1 MCNISSRVEK
11 TLLLKSVTRN
21 AKLVKLIVLVI
32 VALIVFMIVG
42 WVYNK
47 MTLDKRNCTTMDN
60 LYKDFPLLST
70 LNVTNEQFSYNLRDY
85 YVKTAYNC
93 CTAGEYKNDFVNVC
107 ALKNCIRQGARCL
120 DFEIYSVDD
129 KPVISVSSVDD
140 FSVKETY
147 NSVPFGTAMGVIA
160 DYAFSGSTCPCPG
173 DPLIIHLRIMS
184 NNKAIYTEM
193 ANNLYNTLE
202 NRLLGK
208 QYSYENQGKNIGSS
222 PLKDFLEK
230 VIVVADKTNALFED
244 TALDEYVNIA
254 SNSVFMRA
262 LRYYD
267 VKSTPDM
274 QELIEFNKKN
284 MTIAMPDLSPYTENP
299 SASLAMKYG
308 CQMVAMAFQ
317 DFDTNMEYYDE
328 FFDDAGSAFVLK
340 PVSLRYV
347 PVTINVPSPPPE
359 AYSYKERSVESDYY
373 SFTI

>member
-1 MCNISSRVEK
+1 MVEK
-11 TLLLKSVTRN
+11 SLLLKSVTRN

-47 MTLDKRNCTTMDN
+47 MTLDKRNCKTMNN

-120 DFEIYSVDD
+120 DFEIYSVND

-184 NNKAIYTEM
+184 NNKTIYTGM
-193 ANNLYNTLE
+193 ANDLYNTLE

-222 PLKDFLEK
+222 PLKDFMEK

-267 VKSTPDM
+267 VKYTPDM

-340 PVSLRYV
+340 PESLRYI
-347 PVTINVPSPPPE
+347 PVTINVPPPPPK

>member
-1 MCNISSRVEK
+1 MIEKSLAFISAK
-11 TLLLKSVTRN
+11 RN

-32 VALIVFMIVG
+32 VGLIVLMVVG
-42 WVYNK
+42 WAYSK
-47 MTLDKRNCTTMDN
+47 MTLDNRNCKTMDS

-70 LNVTNEQFSYNLRDY
+70 LNITNEQFSYNLRDY
-85 YVKTAYNC
+85 YIKTAYNC

-107 ALKNCIRQGARCL
+107 ALKNCIKQGARCL
-120 DFEIYSVDD
+120 DFEIYSVND

-140 FSVKETY
+140 FSVKESY
-147 NSVPFGTAMGVIA
+147 NSVPFGSAMGVIA

-173 DPLIIHLRIMS
+173 DPLLIHLRIMS
-184 NNKAIYTEM
+184 SNKKIYSDM
-193 ANNLYNTLE
+193 AEDLYNTLE

-222 PLKDFLEK
+222 PLKDFMGK

-267 VKSTPDM
+267 VKYTPDM

-284 MTIAMPDLSPYTENP
+284 MTIAIPDLSTNAENP
-299 SASLAMKYG
+299 SSSLAMKYG
-308 CQMVAMAFQ
+308 CQMVAIAFQ
-317 DFDTNMEYYDE
+317 TFDTNMEYYDE
-328 FFDDAGSAFVLK
+328 FFDNEGSAFVLK

-347 PVTINVPSPPPE
+347 PVTIDIPAPPPE

>member
-1 MCNISSRVEK
+1 MVEK
-11 TLLLKSVTRN
+11 GLSFISAKRN

-32 VALIVFMIVG
+32 VGLIVFMVVG

-47 MTLDKRNCTTMDN
+47 MTLNNRNCKTMN
-60 LYKDFPLLST
+60 SLYKDFPLLST
-70 LNVTNEQFSYNLRDY
+70 LNITNKQFSYNLRDY
-85 YVKTAYNC
+85 YIKTAYNC
-93 CTAGEYKNDFVNVC
+93 CSAGEYKNDFVNIC

-120 DFEIYSVDD
+120 GFELSSVNN

-147 NSVPFGTAMGVIA
+147 NSIPFSTAVGVIA

-173 DPLIIHLRIMS
+173 DPLLVHLRIMS
-184 NNKAIYTEM
+184 NNKSIYSEM
-193 ANNLYNTLE
+193 ADNLYNTLE
-202 NRLLGK
+202 SRLLGK
-208 QYSYENQGKNIGSS
+208 QYSYENQGKNIGTA
-222 PLKDFLEK
+222 PLKDLMGK
-230 VIVVADKTNALFED
+230 VIIAADKTNALFED
-244 TALDEYVNIA
+244 TPLDEYVNIA

-267 VKSTPDM
+267 VKYTPDM
-274 QELIEFNKKN
+274 QELIDFNKKN
-284 MTIAMPDLSPYTENP
+284 MTIAMPDLSADAENP

-317 DFDTNMEYYDE
+317 DFDTNMEYYDA
-328 FFDDAGSAFVLK
+328 FFDDEGSAFVLK
-340 PVSLRYV
+340 PAALRYI
-347 PVTINVPSPPPE
+347 PVTIDVPPPPPA